1 MTKHTKTFTD
11 LLDDYL
17 EQKNDFDE
25 ARKNFTGYD
34 FYYFNDELV
43 ERHNAARDALND
55 AFQKATGESK

>member
-1 MTKHTKTFTD
+1 MKHTKTFTD

-17 EQKNDFDE
+17 EQKNDLDE

-55 AFQKATGESK
+55 AFQKATGELK